1 MDENR
6 ILKTKQI
13 ILDGTDVRMG
23 VLWWMCS
30 GGCALVGVLCVSEE
44 TGVPRENPPDLRVD

>member
-1 MDENR
+1 MDENI

-23 VLWWMCS
+23 VLWWVCS
-30 GGCALVGVLCVSEE
+30 GGCALLGVLCVSEE